1 MKISPAKAIGIA
13 ALARLEI
20 SQEQAVTLAAQMDDI
35 LGYMDKLNELDTS
48 SVEPMYT
55 PVDHVSVLRPDETR
69 KDFPREDILR
79 NAPENNGEY
88 FVVPRIV

>member
-1 MKISPAKAIGIA
+1 MKISPEKVQGIA
-13 ALARLEI
+13 SLARLEI
-20 SQEQAVTLAAQMDDI
+20 SPEQAAILASQMGDI
-35 LGYMDKLNELDTS
+35 LGYMDTLNELDTS
-48 SVEPMYT
+48 SVDPMYT
-55 PVDHVSVLRPDETR
+55 PVEHVSVLRPDETN

>member
-1 MKISPAKAIGIA
+1 MKMDSQKVLGIA

-20 SQEQAVTLAAQMDDI
+20 SPDQARVLAAQMDEI

-48 SVEPMYT
+48 NVEPMYT
-55 PVDHVSVLRPDETR
+55 PVEHVSVLRADEVR
-69 KDFPREDILR
+69 SELSREEILR

>member
-1 MKISPAKAIGIA
+1 MKMDSQKVLGIA
-13 ALARLEI
+13 ALARLDI
-20 SQEQAVTLAAQMDDI
+20 SQDQARVLAVQMDDI
-35 LGYMDKLNELDTS
+35 LGYMDKLNELDTT

-55 PVDHVSVLRPDETR
+55 PVEHVSVLRADVVRSELS
-69 KDFPREDILR
+69 REEILR

>member
-1 MKISPAKAIGIA
+1 
-13 ALARLEI
+13 
-20 SQEQAVTLAAQMDDI
+20 MDDI
-35 LGYMDKLNELDTS
+35 LGYMDKLNELDTT

-55 PVDHVSVLRPDETR
+55 PVEHVSVLRADVVRSELS
-69 KDFPREDILR
+69 REEILR

>member
-1 MKISPAKAIGIA
+1 MKMDSQKVLGIA

-20 SQEQAVTLAAQMDDI
+20 SQDQARVLAVQMDDI
-35 LGYMDKLNELDTS
+35 LGYMDKLNELDTT

-55 PVDHVSVLRPDETR
+55 PVEHVSVLRADVVRSELS
-69 KDFPREDILR
+69 REEILR